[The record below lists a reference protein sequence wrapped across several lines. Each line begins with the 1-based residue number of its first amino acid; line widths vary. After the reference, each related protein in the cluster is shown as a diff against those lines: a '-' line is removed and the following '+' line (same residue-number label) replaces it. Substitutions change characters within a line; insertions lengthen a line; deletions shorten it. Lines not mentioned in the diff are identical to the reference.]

1 MDACLVLFMR
11 MLTNNGTCLKKI
23 LLLTYCFLLM
33 SHIVEA
39 QDIDENGTF
48 NTWYSEPE
56 GINWLLDSFRPI
68 YDFRPGETIASVG
81 AGQGVREVVFSL
93 MADSLLVYVQDVN
106 PYWLEPDQ
114 LSKTIRRI
122 YDRSG
127 RTTCTSRFIPIRGKE
142 KETRLPNGFFDKII
156 VENSLHEF
164 TYQPEMLHSI
174 RVNLKPNGI
183 LFIWEETA
191 TKPNR
196 KHEGCKMPMFMDESL
211 IKLVEES
218 GFRFIEKT
226 IVNPPKGR
234 DAVFTFRLN

>member
-1 MDACLVLFMR
+1 MTVFVKNGFVLI
-11 MLTNNGTCLKKI
+11 KS
-23 LLLTYCFLLM
+23 LLLSCCLLM
-33 SHIVEA
+33 GYSLVNA
-39 QDIDENGTF
+39 QDVDENGTF

-68 YDFRPGETIASVG
+68 YDFRPGETIASIG

-114 LSKTIRRI
+114 LSKTIRKI
-122 YDRSG
+122 YDRAG

-142 KETRLPNGFFDKII
+142 KETRLPEGFFDKII

-164 TYQPEMLHSI
+164 TYQPEMLRSI
-174 RVNLKPNGI
+174 RANLKPNGV
-183 LFIWEETA
+183 LLIWEETA
-191 TKPNR
+191 TKPDR
-196 KHEGCKMPMFMDESL
+196 KHKGCGMPMFMDDAL
-211 IKLVEES
+211 IKLVEEN
-218 GFRFIEKT
+218 GFRFETKT

-234 DAVFTFRLN
+234 DAVFAFRLN